1 MAGASNSPD
10 LTFPRGF
17 LVNDLYAV
25 VLAAGKGTR
34 MKSDLAKVLHELDG
48 RPLLRHVLD
57 ALAPLEPERTVV
69 IVGHQAER
77 VAECCDAKGTS
88 TALQAE
94 QLGTGHAV
102 DMARPQLDGEAGV
115 TLVLCG
121 DVPLLTT
128 KTIRALVEH
137 TRTTGAA
144 ATVLTAVAEDATGY
158 GRILRDER
166 DRVVAIV
173 EHKDA
178 TEEQR
183 RVREYNTGTWCFDN
197 AKLWP
202 VLARLDR
209 NNVQGEYYLTDVVE
223 LLVRD
228 AERVEGLVCTDEREV
243 QGVNTLDDLA
253 RAARDRAAMQEA
265 GGSA

>member
-1 MAGASNSPD
+1 
-10 LTFPRGF
+10 
-17 LVNDLYAV
+17 VNDLYAV

-48 RPLLRHVLD
+48 RPLLSHVLD
-57 ALAPLEPERTVV
+57 ALAPLTPTRTVV

-77 VAECCDAKGTS
+77 VAALCVGDGVHA
-88 TALQAE
+88 ALQSE

-102 DMARPQLDGEAGV
+102 DMARSQLEGRPGV

-128 KTIRALVEH
+128 RTIRALVER
-137 TRTTGAA
+137 TRSTGAA
-144 ATVLTAVAEDATGY
+144 ATVLTAIAQDATGY
-158 GRILRDER
+158 GRILRDDG

-178 TEEQR
+178 SEEQR

-197 AKLWP
+197 TKLWP

-209 NNVQGEYYLTDVVE
+209 NNVQGEFYLTDVVAHF
-223 LLVRD
+223 VREG
-228 AERVEGLVCTDEREV
+228 ERVEGLVCGDEREV
-243 QGVNTLDDLA
+243 QGINTVDDLA
-253 RAARDRAAMQEA
+253 RAGRDLVQMRADR
-265 GGSA
+265 

>member
-1 MAGASNSPD
+1 M
-10 LTFPRGF
+10 
-17 LVNDLYAV
+17 NDLYAV

-48 RPLLRHVLD
+48 RPLLGHVLE
-57 ALAPLEPERTVV
+57 ALAPLSVGRTVV

-77 VAECCDAKGTS
+77 VAELCVGEGVT
-88 TALQAE
+88 TALQSE

-102 DMARPQLDGEAGV
+102 DMARPALEGLEGV

-128 KTIRALVEH
+128 RTIRALVEH
-137 TRTTGAA
+137 TRDSGAA
-144 ATVLTAVAEDATGY
+144 ATVLTAVAADATGY
-158 GRILRDER
+158 GRILRDRDER
-166 DRVVAIV
+166 VIAIV

-228 AERVEGLVCTDEREV
+228 RERVEGLVCADEREV
-243 QGVNTLDDLA
+243 QGVNTVDDLA
-253 RAARDRAAMQEA
+253 RAARDRAAMRT
-265 GGSA
+265 GSDGA